1 MAVALIVAAGS
12 GERLG
17 ADRPKAF
24 VTLAGKPMVQW
35 SVEAL
40 RAVPPIERIAV
51 AVPAGESAPEGTV
64 AAPGGAARS
73 QSVRSALSA
82 VGEGDPVLVHDAARP
97 LLTAELAMRAIAELE
112 RLGCDAVVAAARVR
126 DTIKLASDAGAVEE
140 TLERS
145 HLWAVQTP
153 QVFRRAALEA
163 ALATDDATLARA
175 TDDAWLVERRGGRV
189 HIVEAPA
196 ENLKVTTASDLR
208 AAESALQ
215 ARD

>member
-24 VTLAGKPMVQW
+24 VALAGKPMVQW

-40 RAVPPIERIAV
+40 RGVPAIERIAV
-51 AVPAGESAPEGTV
+51 ALPAGESAPDGTL

-73 QSVRSALSA
+73 QSVRSALSV

-97 LLTAELAMRAIAELE
+97 LLTTELAERAITELE
-112 RLGCDAVVAAARVR
+112 RLGCDAVVAAARVS
-126 DTIKLASDAGAVEE
+126 DTIKRADAAGLVEE

-153 QVFRRAALEA
+153 QVFRRHALERALEA
-163 ALATDDATLARA
+163 DEATLARA
-175 TDDAWLVERRGGRV
+175 TDDAWLVERNGGRV
-189 HIVEAPA
+189 HIVEAPVS
-196 ENLKVTTASDLR
+196 NLKVTTAGDLR
-208 AAESALQ
+208 AAVSALQ